1 MPAKTPIH
9 PDCIEFGAKL
19 HAAFASVNLT
29 DPKQIGELVAAA
41 QEYPERETIPY
52 HPAVVEAWFSG
63 EALPESNSF
72 EAILSLLS
80 DTNAIGHLEYA
91 HELASL
97 NPPSASE
104 ISVVM
109 KHRMQEGGFI
119 LATLSKALYDLGCKD
134 RKGNAY
140 NEATISQWRSGINPI
155 TPSALPPLDKLLT
168 AAPEEPTLARL
179 SCIDHPPPGF
189 ALAKAAGSTNIHAAL
204 RHVRNAMQMSRNAL
218 ANEIGAYLPD
228 GKTITGA
235 AINQWE
241 SEGGGSVK
249 STIPSRSTF
258 TGTDAMT
265 VYGQILTDHGHGE
278 WWQQTGEN
286 IMRRLLD
293 QEIHR
298 RGYDDTGRATSAR
311 PLQPIAAVKKR

>member
-19 HAAFASVNLT
+19 RAAFASVNLT
-29 DPKQIGELVAAA
+29 DPKEIGELLAAA
-41 QEYPERETIPY
+41 QEYPERESIPY
-52 HPAVVEAWFSG
+52 HPAFVEAWFSG
-63 EALPESNSF
+63 EALPACNSF
-72 EAILSLLS
+72 EAILSLLD
-80 DTNAIGHLEYA
+80 DTNAVAHLEYA
-91 HELASL
+91 YELASL
-97 NPPSASE
+97 NPPSAKE

-109 KHRMQEGGFI
+109 KHRMQEGGFM
-119 LATLSKALYDLGCKD
+119 LATLSKALYDLGCTD

-140 NEATISQWRSGINPI
+140 NEATISQWRSGIHPI
-155 TPSALPPLDKLLT
+155 TPSALTPLDKLLT
-168 AAPEEPTLARL
+168 AASGEPTLARL
-179 SCIDHPPPGF
+179 TCVDLPPPGF
-189 ALAKAAGSTNIHAAL
+189 ALAKAAGSTNVHSAL
-204 RHVRNAMQMSRNAL
+204 RHVRNAMQMGRNAL

-228 GKTITGA
+228 GKTITGS

-241 SEGGGSVK
+241 TEEGGSVR
-249 STIPSRSTF
+249 STIPSRRTF

-278 WWQQTGEN
+278 WWQQTGEK

-298 RGYDDTGRATSAR
+298 RGYDDTGRATTAR
-311 PLQPIAAVKKR
+311 PLQPIAAASER